1 MDIIKYGFGE
11 IDAAAVDIQTTA
23 SRIGSLLNTLKTQIQ
38 PMVTA
43 WEGSSSTAYQEAQA
57 KWDHSADELNTI
69 LDTIARTVR
78 NGNDDMSD
86 VNRAATSSW
95 G

>member
-1 MDIIKYGFGE
+1 MDFIQYGFGE
-11 IDAAAVDIQTTA
+11 IDAAAADIQTTA

-43 WEGSSSTAYQEAQA
+43 WEGSSSTAYKEAQP
-57 KWDHSADELNTI
+57 KWYRWADELNKI
-69 LDTIARTVR
+69 LDTFARTVR
-78 NGNDDMSD
+78 NGNDNMSD
-86 VNRAATSSW
+86 VNWAATSSW